1 MIGVNLSEQD
11 IVHHLENG
19 LLPILK
25 QLLNILQLTQLVRL
39 GKQLHSVDATAR
51 VASTLLNKIGDEAEL
66 HTGNILLSQDV
77 GEAGDELAV

>member
-1 MIGVNLSEQD
+1 MRYAV
-11 IVHHLENG
+11 V
-19 LLPILK
+19 P
-25 QLLNILQLTQLVRL
+25 
-39 GKQLHSVDATAR
+39 HSVDAAAR